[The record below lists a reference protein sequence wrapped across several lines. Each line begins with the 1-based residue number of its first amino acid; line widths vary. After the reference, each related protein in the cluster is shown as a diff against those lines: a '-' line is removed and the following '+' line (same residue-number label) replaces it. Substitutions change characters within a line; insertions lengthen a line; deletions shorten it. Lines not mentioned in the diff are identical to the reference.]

1 MGGRGCENQI
11 IIRPGSA
18 QLETVAK
25 PQSAWEQVTGHLLA
39 ALQPPIQ
46 LMDPWLPQPGVAD
59 PAGNY
64 PDPSLEKKKPNPD
77 LAIVKNSESDLR

>member
-18 QLETVAK
+18 QLETVAE

-39 ALQPPIQ
+39 ALQPPSANGSLLAGLQ
-46 LMDPWLPQPGVAD
+46 LRIRHEITRH
-59 PAGNY
+59 
-64 PDPSLEKKKPNPD
+64 SRKKEKRTR
-77 LAIVKNSESDLR
+77 I